1 MRKCSKCK
9 KPGHIARHCPN
20 AAQGGGEP
28 EPARAARAK
37 APTLVSTDDVAT
49 LKEAVAGVLDALA
62 PVDAQHRTRVIRSA
76 MVILG
81 EDAA

>member
-1 MRKCSKCK
+1 M
-9 KPGHIARHCPN
+9 
-20 AAQGGGEP
+20 
-28 EPARAARAK
+28 
-37 APTLVSTDDVAT
+37 STDDVAT